1 MNPRRSDRSVNYLV
15 LYNPFSVIV
24 ILFIIAL
31 DVLFNLVNTV
41 NSVMSVP
48 IT

>member
-1 MNPRRSDRSVNYLV
+1 MNPRPWDRSVNYLV